1 MINKLEIRRK
11 GTTKI
16 AYMQIFLQF
25 FSFFFLYISKIC
37 CNFAADF
44 NWRSMRKY
52 LIIGIALLFSL
63 ALTAAK
69 NYTVVLDAG
78 HGGKDP
84 GAVGKFSQ
92 EKDLNLAL
100 ALEVGK
106 MLKKQY
112 PDVNVVYTR
121 STDVFIPLQTRADIA
136 NKNDA
141 DLFIS
146 IHTNASENKASKGVE
161 TFILGN
167 EKAEKNLDVAMRE
180 NAVMKL
186 ESDYKT
192 TYQGFDP
199 NSIDSYIMFELMQN
213 NFMDQ
218 SLQFATQVQKHFVGH
233 LNRSDRGVQQAS
245 FWVLLKTACPS
256 ILFEMGFIS
265 NAEEEKYLNADLTM
279 HKMATAL
286 VKAFGVYTHRQEMKK
301 VEEPKEEPKVES
313 QKSKAESQEPK
324 TKSKEPVTYYGVQ
337 ICASRN
343 PLDTNDPKL
352 KGVVCECRKVGD
364 WYKYYAII
372 DTDRTKVGE
381 KQKELKKLFP
391 DCWVSKWTEE

>member
-1 MINKLEIRRK
+1 MRK
-11 GTTKI
+11 GFIILI
-16 AYMQIFLQF
+16 AALLCMPLM
-25 FSFFFLYISKIC
+25 
-37 CNFAADF
+37 AADK
-44 NWRSMRKY
+44 S
-52 LIIGIALLFSL
+52 
-63 ALTAAK
+63 
-69 NYTVVLDAG
+69 YTVVLDAG

-84 GAVGKFSQ
+84 GAVGRFSQ
-92 EKDLNLAL
+92 EKNLNLAL
-100 ALEVGK
+100 TLEVGR
-106 MLKKQY
+106 LIKKQY
-112 PDVNVVYTR
+112 PDVKIVYTR
-121 STDVFIPLQTRADIA
+121 STDVFIPLQERADIA
-136 NKNDA
+136 NKNNA

-146 IHTNASENKASKGVE
+146 IHTNASESKASKGVE

-186 ESDYKT
+186 EADYKT

-218 SLQFATQVQKHFVGH
+218 SLQFATEVQKRFVGH
-233 LNRSDRGVQQAS
+233 LNRADRGVQQAS

-265 NAEEEKYLNADLTM
+265 NPEEERYLNADSTM
-279 HKMATAL
+279 NKMAVAL
-286 VKAFGVYTHRQEMKK
+286 VNAFAAYTHRQEMKK
-301 VEEPKEEPKVES
+301 VEAPKKEDVKPAAAASPAKTETKPAK
-313 QKSKAESQEPK
+313 KA
-324 TKSKEPVTYYGVQ
+324 EPVTWYGVQ

-343 PLDTNDPKL
+343 PLNTSDPKL
-352 KGVVCECRKVGD
+352 KGVKCECRKVGD

-372 DTDRTKVGE
+372 STDREKVGE

>member
-1 MINKLEIRRK
+1 
-11 GTTKI
+11 
-16 AYMQIFLQF
+16 
-25 FSFFFLYISKIC
+25 
-37 CNFAADF
+37 
-44 NWRSMRKY
+44 MRKT
-52 LIIGIALLFSL
+52 LTIILVLLCAMPL
-63 ALTAAK
+63 MAAK
-69 NYTVVLDAG
+69 GYTVVLDAG

-92 EKDLNLAL
+92 EKDLNLSL
-100 ALEVGK
+100 VLKVGDL
-106 MLKKQY
+106 LKAQY
-112 PDVNVVYTR
+112 PDLNIVYTR

-136 NKNDA
+136 NKNNA

-146 IHTNASENKASKGVE
+146 IHTNASENKNSKGVE
-161 TFILGN
+161 TFILGT

-218 SLQFATQVQKHFVGH
+218 SLQFATQVQQHFVGH

-245 FWVLLKTACPS
+245 FWVLLKTACPA

-265 NAEEEKYLNADLTM
+265 NAEEEKFLNADTTM
-279 HKMATAL
+279 DMMATAL
-286 VKAFGVYTHRQEMKK
+286 VNAFAAYTHRQEVRKGERLE
-301 VEEPKEEPKVES
+301 VREGEEQDAPLQDGAAAPTGVRETPSTPAPSDKP
-313 QKSKAESQEPK
+313 Q
-324 TKSKEPVTYYGVQ
+324 TYYALQ
-337 ICASRN
+337 ISASRT
-343 PLDTNDPKL
+343 PLDASDPKL
-352 KGVVCECRKVGD
+352 KGVVCESRKVGD

-372 DTDRTKVGE
+372 DTDRDKVVA
-381 KQKELKKLFP
+381 KQKEIKELFP
-391 DCWVSKWTEE
+391 DCWITKWVE

>member
-1 MINKLEIRRK
+1 M
-11 GTTKI
+11 
-16 AYMQIFLQF
+16 
-25 FSFFFLYISKIC
+25 
-37 CNFAADF
+37 
-44 NWRSMRKY
+44 SMM
-52 LIIGIALLFSL
+52 
-63 ALTAAK
+63 AAK
-69 NYTVVLDAG
+69 GYTVVLDAG

-92 EKDLNLAL
+92 EKDLNLSL
-100 ALEVGK
+100 VLK
-106 MLKKQY
+106 MGELLKAQY
-112 PDVNVVYTR
+112 PDLNIVYTR

-136 NKNDA
+136 NKNNA

-146 IHTNASENKASKGVE
+146 IHTNASENKNSKGVE
-161 TFILGN
+161 TFILGT

-245 FWVLLKTACPS
+245 FWVLLKTACPA

-265 NAEEEKYLNADLTM
+265 NAEEEKYLNADSTM
-279 HKMATAL
+279 DNMATAL
-286 VKAFGVYTHRQEMKK
+286 VNAFAAYTHRQEVKK
-301 VEEPKEEPKVES
+301 VEKPQLNAPEAPINVAEP
-313 QKSKAESQEPK
+313 QINAAEQ
-324 TKSKEPVTYYGVQ
+324 PVNEAKPQTPAKPQTYYALQ
-337 ICASRN
+337 ISASRA
-343 PLDTNDPKL
+343 PLDASDPKL
-352 KGVVCECRKVGD
+352 KGVVCESRKVGD

-372 DTDRTKVGE
+372 DTDREKVVA
-381 KQKELKKLFP
+381 KQKELQPLFP
-391 DCWVSKWTEE
+391 DCWITKFEQ

>member
-1 MINKLEIRRK
+1 MPL
-11 GTTKI
+11 
-16 AYMQIFLQF
+16 M
-25 FSFFFLYISKIC
+25 
-37 CNFAADF
+37 AAEH
-44 NWRSMRKY
+44 
-52 LIIGIALLFSL
+52 
-63 ALTAAK
+63 T
-69 NYTVVLDAG
+69 YTLVLDAG

-92 EKDLNLAL
+92 EKDLNLSL
-100 ALEVGK
+100 VLK
-106 MLKKQY
+106 MGELLKAQY
-112 PDVNVVYTR
+112 PDLNIVYTR

-136 NKNDA
+136 NKNNA

-146 IHTNASENKASKGVE
+146 IHTNASENKNSKGVE
-161 TFILGN
+161 TFILGT

-245 FWVLLKTACPS
+245 FWVLLKTACPA

-265 NAEEEKYLNADLTM
+265 NAEEEKFLNADTTM
-279 HKMATAL
+279 DMMATAL
-286 VKAFGVYTHRQEMKK
+286 VNAFAAYTHRQEIKK
-301 VEEPKEEPKVES
+301 VEKPVVAKDEPAQPQLNAPEAPINVAEP
-313 QKSKAESQEPK
+313 QINAAEQPINEAQPQSPAKPQ
-324 TKSKEPVTYYGVQ
+324 TYYALQ
-337 ICASRN
+337 ISASRA
-343 PLDTNDPKL
+343 PLDASDPKL
-352 KGVVCECRKVGD
+352 KGVVCESRKVGD

-372 DTDRTKVGE
+372 DTDREKVVA
-381 KQKELKKLFP
+381 KQKELQPLFP
-391 DCWVSKWTEE
+391 DCWITKWSE